1 MGRMF
6 LFTAALFGM
15 ANIALAEPFQE
26 VTVGVPVANLAEAE
40 AWYAKLLGPD
50 TEIMRPYPGIT
61 EFKVAPGVWLQLFEP
76 EDETVSQPILRF
88 LVGDIAATQATHAS
102 VKINSGEA
110 IEVPGL
116 VTYSEFYDPDGNA
129 LGLYELP

>member
-1 MGRMF
+1 MGRMI
-6 LFTAALFGM
+6 LFASVFFGV
-15 ANIALAEPFQE
+15 AGAALAEPFQE

-50 TEIMRPYPGIT
+50 TEVVRPYPGIT

-76 EDETVSQPILRF
+76 EGDAVSKPILRF
-88 LVGDIAATQATHAS
+88 LVEDIAATQATHAS
-102 VKINSGEA
+102 VAINSGKV

-116 VTYSEFYDPDGNA
+116 VTYSEFYDLDGNP